1 MPDSIYFSILVSYE
15 VNPQMIKRFS
25 VLYVGQI
32 DFEDVGAEATPA
44 DDRCYSNDVLIQPYY
59 HAEEL
64 ARHMDDLGFYCLWA
78 AEHHFQREGYEV
90 FPNLTLLGVHLAGI
104 TDNLKFG
111 AGFNVVPMWH
121 PIRLAEDFAMGDVM
135 TRGRLI
141 FGVGRG
147 YQSREV
153 ETLGAPLID
162 QDANRAVFEENMEII
177 LKAFN
182 EESFSHKG
190 LKHTI
195 PADVPYRGYQM
206 SDVTLVP
213 RPVNLPVEIWQP
225 ITSGRSIEFMAKHG
239 IKGMV
244 ALTGEIM
251 ADEMI
256 NNYHKAKVEIGE
268 NVSVGEDIAFGVG
281 FYIADTKEEAI
292 DKVRPY
298 HDERYKW
305 FAPFGYV
312 RYTDEEGRPWG
323 TPGAPARTP
332 RVEDGVDQKA
342 WFCGSP
348 DDFISYLQALETKY
362 PGLEDVVFQWPE
374 GMPWLE
380 FKDQLSI
387 FAKEVMPAFSGASSG
402 TVGPPADD

>member
-1 MPDSIYFSILVSYE
+1 
-15 VNPQMIKRFS
+15 MIKRFS

-32 DFEDVGAEATPA
+32 DFEDVGADATPA
-44 DDRCYSNDVLIQPYY
+44 NDRRYPNETLIEPYY

-64 ARHMDDLGFYCLWA
+64 AKHMDDLGFYCLWA

-104 TDNLKFG
+104 TKRLKFG
-111 AGFNVVPMWH
+111 AGFNIVPMWH
-121 PIRLAEDFAMGDVM
+121 PIRLAEDFAMADVM

-153 ETLGAPLID
+153 ETMGAPLID

-182 EESFSHKG
+182 EDSFSHKG
-190 LKHTI
+190 PKHTI
-195 PADVPYRGYQM
+195 PAEVPYRGYEM
-206 SDVTLVP
+206 TDVTLVP

-225 ITSGRSIEFMAKHG
+225 ITSGRSIEFMAQHG

-244 ALTGEIM
+244 ALTGEVM

-256 NNYHKAKVEIGE
+256 SNYQLAYKNAGKDVALGE
-268 NVSVGEDIAFGVG
+268 NIAFGVG
-281 FYIADTKEEAI
+281 FYIADNKAEAME
-292 DKVRPY
+292 KVRPY

-332 RVEDGVDQKA
+332 RVEDGVEQKA
-342 WFCGSP
+342 WFCGSSEE
-348 DDFISYLQALETKY
+348 FVSYLKGIEEKY

-374 GMPWLE
+374 GMPWAE
-380 FKDQLSI
+380 FKEQLSI
-387 FAKEVMPAFSGASSG
+387 FAEDVMPLFSGAEIDSL
-402 TVGPPADD
+402 TVPAND